1 MAQVVLGLGLS
12 HSPIL
17 NMEPDAWIERGTHDH
32 KHKLRDTS
40 GALVSFDTLLARAG
54 DSFAAEIDIGRIRV
68 RHAANQEAVAAT
80 EAVLG
85 AARPDVVVMFGDDH
99 KEVFHDDNMPSLG
112 LYLGKTIPYAPS
124 GIMKWPYD
132 TKLQTPLWYPQE
144 PQEFPVAADLGTHL
158 AESLNEDGFD
168 IAISRYYNPGQ
179 AMSHSFGFI
188 YWRLMHNR
196 AAIPTVPVHLNT
208 YFPPNQPTPARCLA
222 IGRAIRRAIE
232 SWPADLR
239 VAIIGTG
246 GLSHFV
252 VDEPFDR
259 QFLEALASGDAER
272 IGSLPRAKLHSGNSE
287 LRCWM
292 AMAGAVEDKKMR
304 LIDYIPC
311 YRTLAGTGCG
321 MAFASWA

>member
-1 MAQVVLGLGLS
+1 MAQIVLGLGMS

-17 NMEPDAWIERGTHDH
+17 NMEPDAWIERGSHDH
-32 KHKLRDTS
+32 KHKLRDYS
-40 GALVSFDTLLARAG
+40 GAPISYDALLERAG
-54 DSFAAEIDIGRIRV
+54 NSLAAEIEIGRIQE
-68 RHAANQEAVAAT
+68 RHAANQRAIAAT
-80 EAVLG
+80 GAALD

-99 KEVFHDDNMPSLG
+99 KEVFNDDNMPSLG
-112 LYLGKTIPYAPS
+112 LYLGPTIPYAPS

-132 TKLQTPLWYPQE
+132 NTRSSPLWYPQE
-144 PQEFPVAADLGTHL
+144 KLEFPIAVDLGMHF
-158 AESLNEDGFD
+158 AESLTEDGFD
-168 IAISRYYNPGQ
+168 IAVSRYYNPGQ
-179 AMSHSFGFI
+179 AMSHSFGFV

-196 AAIPTVPVHLNT
+196 PTVKSVPIHLNT

-239 VAIIGTG
+239 VAVVGTG

-252 VDEPFDR
+252 VDESFDR
-259 QFLEALASGDAER
+259 QFLDALASGEPER
-272 IGSLPRAKLHSGNSE
+272 IGAVPRAKLNSGNSE

-292 AMAGAVEDKKMR
+292 ALAGAVEDKKMR

-321 MAFASWA
+321 MAFATWA

>member
-1 MAQVVLGLGLS
+1 
-12 HSPIL
+12 
-17 NMEPDAWIERGTHDH
+17 
-32 KHKLRDTS
+32 
-40 GALVSFDTLLARAG
+40 
-54 DSFAAEIDIGRIRV
+54 
-68 RHAANQEAVAAT
+68 
-80 EAVLG
+80 
-85 AARPDVVVMFGDDH
+85 
-99 KEVFHDDNMPSLG
+99 
-112 LYLGKTIPYAPS
+112 
-124 GIMKWPYD
+124 
-132 TKLQTPLWYPQE
+132 
-144 PQEFPVAADLGTHL
+144 
-158 AESLNEDGFD
+158 
-168 IAISRYYNPGQ
+168 
-179 AMSHSFGFI
+179 MSHSFGFI

>member
-1 MAQVVLGLGLS
+1 MTRS
-12 HSPIL
+12 FRRRS
-17 NMEPDAWIERGTHDH
+17 GT
-32 KHKLRDTS
+32 RRS
-40 GALVSFDTLLARAG
+40 RRRSFR
-54 DSFAAEIDIGRIRV
+54 SR
-68 RHAANQEAVAAT
+68 
-80 EAVLG
+80 
-85 AARPDVVVMFGDDH
+85 
-99 KEVFHDDNMPSLG
+99 
-112 LYLGKTIPYAPS
+112 
-124 GIMKWPYD
+124 
-132 TKLQTPLWYPQE
+132 
-144 PQEFPVAADLGTHL
+144 ADLGTHL

-272 IGSLPRAKLHSGNSE
+272 IGSLPRAKLRIPEIRS
-287 LRCWM
+287 C
-292 AMAGAVEDKKMR
+292 AAGWQWRA
-304 LIDYIPC
+304 P
-311 YRTLAGTGCG
+311 
-321 MAFASWA
+321 